1 MCVNQILLKNHVKAT
16 PKNGI
21 ATEGASMGMKQGTFF
36 YRTEF
41 FVLVI
46 FCHFGDVNQGRAH
59 FSAWNADFFFTLPIQ
74 VQRVVSKIARSNFK
88 E

>member
-21 ATEGASMGMKQGTFF
+21 GAEGASMGMKVGTFF

-46 FCHFGDVNQGRAH
+46 FCHFGAVNQGGGLN
-59 FSAWNADFFFTLPIQ
+59 FAWNADFFFTLPIQ
-74 VQRVVSKIARSNFK
+74 VQRVVSK
-88 E
+88 

>member
-21 ATEGASMGMKQGTFF
+21 ATEGASMGMKVGTFF

-41 FVLVI
+41 FVLVV
-46 FCHFGDVNQGRAH
+46 FCHFGAVNQGRGQ

-74 VQRVVSKIARSNFK
+74 VQRMVSKIAPSNFK